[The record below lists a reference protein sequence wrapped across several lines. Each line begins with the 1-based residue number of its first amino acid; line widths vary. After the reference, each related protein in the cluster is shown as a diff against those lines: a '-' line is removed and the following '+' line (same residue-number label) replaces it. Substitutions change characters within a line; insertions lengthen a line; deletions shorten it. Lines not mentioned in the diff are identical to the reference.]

1 MWNEYSTTTFTDRV
15 DKSEE
20 TRDYIRAR
28 RVDPRKVDRDHYEIE
43 RDFDHLPPPPIS
55 VLNGEQG
62 RIERKRGEEEEEGG
76 ARDIYESGREY
87 PRVRRK
93 SFAVTPLI
101 ISMTIAAI
109 ASSPARRE
117 PRSPKR
123 GELPRPR

>member
-1 MWNEYSTTTFTDRV
+1 MKKHVITSEREGLIQGKWIEIITRSKGISTT
-15 DKSEE
+15 S
-20 TRDYIRAR
+20 
-28 RVDPRKVDRDHYEIE
+28 P
-43 RDFDHLPPPPIS
+43 PPPPIS

-62 RIERKRGEEEEEGG
+62 RIERKRGEEEEEEEGG

>member
-1 MWNEYSTTTFTDRV
+1 MKNVITSEREGLIQGKWIEIITRSKGISTTSPPDFRSQRGTRKDR
-15 DKSEE
+15 KKEE
-20 TRDYIRAR
+20 
-28 RVDPRKVDRDHYEIE
+28 
-43 RDFDHLPPPPIS
+43 
-55 VLNGEQG
+55 GG
-62 RIERKRGEEEEEGG
+62 EEEGG

>member
-1 MWNEYSTTTFTDRV
+1 MKKHVITSEREGLIQGKWIEIITRSKGISTT
-15 DKSEE
+15 S
-20 TRDYIRAR
+20 
-28 RVDPRKVDRDHYEIE
+28 
-43 RDFDHLPPPPIS
+43 PPPDFRS
-55 VLNGEQG
+55 QRGTRKDRKKEGGE
-62 RIERKRGEEEEEGG
+62 EEEEEGG